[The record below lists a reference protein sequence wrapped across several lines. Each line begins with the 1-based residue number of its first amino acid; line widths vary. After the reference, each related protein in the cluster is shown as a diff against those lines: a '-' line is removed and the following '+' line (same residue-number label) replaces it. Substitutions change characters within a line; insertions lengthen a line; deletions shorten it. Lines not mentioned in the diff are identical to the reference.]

1 MQLLT
6 RANVLAVLLG
16 SLGLACSGG
25 AGGDPDAPVVDPP
38 DPPGPGHSEYV
49 LEYGMNPSFQNWS
62 SKAVVFADAM
72 TRASEFV
79 VVRGGS
85 LTPELAPTIPLG
97 EFPVPVGAGWPDLSV
112 LASGEGAGAFLFSAM
127 EGTIP
132 DGRAEP
138 FVLTWEGSG
147 ECRLVGTAVVGE
159 GITAERWTE
168 YFVDPTAESGNGNVA
183 FVVTSSDPADPVRNA
198 HVWLPGTETA
208 RPLLWQPYVELLF
221 AMNDGEGPRS
231 WRPLDWNRINS
242 YGALDV
248 TAAFDFDFAGRI
260 LTTSPSQGTRRGVCV
275 EFQVALCNLLGS
287 DLHFQLPHRAGISEA
302 DYDRFV
308 LDAMRRIR
316 FGSPAAPG
324 LNGGQPFAGLDGAL
338 SLTIEYSNEIW
349 NASSPSNTWFADRSR
364 ELGVNFHELVAQE
377 IRHVWD
383 MADAV
388 FTGGDAPKVRHYV
401 GGFIANAGFV
411 HAILDALP
419 EGTRVDALGPAAY
432 FAPPGDIVEGWLVDA
447 AGESCPRCPDV
458 GEVIA
463 ASIETID
470 TIGLALKA
478 HRDVALGW
486 RNPDGSHP
494 ALELYEAGQSFL
506 AGQSP
511 WRSLAQEAQRHPD
524 MYYAYVDHLIP
535 TMVEA
540 GVERVHWYS
549 FMTEQNPDSGV
560 SIGFGIW
567 GGMDEVLTLP
577 VIEPYIDEG
586 LPKAAAVYRGP
597 PRVRD

>member
-1 MQLLT
+1 
-6 RANVLAVLLG
+6 
-16 SLGLACSGG
+16 
-25 AGGDPDAPVVDPP
+25 
-38 DPPGPGHSEYV
+38 
-49 LEYGMNPSFQNWS
+49 MNPSFLNWTS
-62 SKAVVFADAM
+62 RAVVFADAM

-79 VVRGGS
+79 VVRGGA
-85 LTPELAPTIPLG
+85 LTPELAPTISLQ
-97 EFPVPVGAGWPDLSV
+97 EFPLPPGAGWPDLSS
-112 LASGEGAGAFLFSAM
+112 LPPGEGAGAFLFAAM
-127 EGTIP
+127 EGTMP
-132 DGRAEP
+132 DGRIEP

-159 GITAERWTE
+159 GILAERWTE

-183 FVVTSSDPADPVRNA
+183 FVVTSSDPSDPVRNV
-198 HVWLPGTETA
+198 HVWLPGAEAT
-208 RPLLWQPYVELLF
+208 RPLFWQPYVERLM
-221 AMNDGEGPRS
+221 AMNGGDGPRS

-242 YGALDV
+242 YGALDA

-275 EFQVALCNLLGS
+275 EFQVALCNRLGA
-287 DLHFQLPHRAGISEA
+287 DLHFQLPHRAGISETE
-302 DYDRFV
+302 YDRFV

-316 FGSPAAPG
+316 FGSPAISGINEGRA
-324 LNGGQPFAGLDGAL
+324 FAGLDGAL
-338 SLTIEYSNEIW
+338 SLTIEFSNEIW
-349 NASSPSNTWFADRSR
+349 NASSPSNLWFADRAR
-364 ELGVNFHELVAQE
+364 ELGVSFHELVAQE
-377 IRHVWD
+377 ILHVWD

-388 FTGGDAPKVRHYV
+388 FSGGDAPQVRHYV

-411 HAILDALP
+411 QAILDALP

-432 FAPPGDIVEGWLVDA
+432 FAPPGEAVDGWLVEA

-463 ASIETID
+463 ASLETIETL
-470 TIGLALKA
+470 GPALKA
-478 HRDVALGW
+478 HRDVALRW
-486 RNPDGSHP
+486 WNPDGSHP

-511 WRSLAQEAQRHPD
+511 WRRTAQEAQRHPD
-524 MYYAYVDHLIP
+524 LYYAYVDHLIP

-540 GVERVHWYS
+540 GVDRVHWYS

-577 VIEPYIDEG
+577 VIEPYLDEG
-586 LPKAAAVYRGP
+586 LPKAAAVYREP
-597 PRVRD
+597 PLATD